1 MGRGLAAAGLIVS
14 GAVAKFL
21 LAALA
26 LVAMLVILGWLI
38 RYVRRQALQPPT
50 EEQGVGFSLKQLER
64 LYRKGELTEAE
75 FKAIQRKQAI
85 QAAQEGGSTGR
96 AAQAAGFSP
105 PTPFNGESPADGPPG
120 KSEKG

>member
-1 MGRGLAAAGLIVS
+1 MAAAGLIVS

-85 QAAQEGGSTGR
+85 K

-105 PTPFNGESPADGPPG
+105 PTPFSGERPASGPPG